1 MKWDNSNGFFAE
13 EEVGIENSGFVA
25 YLRNKITILKL
36 EKLLCPKR
44 DSGLERFVVFDV
56 FFMDELKA
64 KIMTKP

>member
-1 MKWDNSNGFFAE
+1 MES
-13 EEVGIENSGFVA
+13 ENSGFVA

-56 FFMDELKA
+56 FFKDELKA
-64 KIMTKP
+64 KMMTKP